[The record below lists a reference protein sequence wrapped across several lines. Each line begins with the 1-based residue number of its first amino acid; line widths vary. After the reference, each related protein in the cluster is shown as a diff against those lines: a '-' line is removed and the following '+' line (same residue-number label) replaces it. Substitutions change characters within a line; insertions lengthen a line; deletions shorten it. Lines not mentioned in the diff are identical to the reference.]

1 MSWEKYVVDFYFPFC
16 NNFLKFAGLMTVIVD
31 AVIARRCMNVRQC
44 PCKPGCDAQCIN
56 NYCYCICTQTE
67 VHT

>member
-1 MSWEKYVVDFYFPFC
+1 MVKASHQLHLFV
-16 NNFLKFAGLMTVIVD
+16 FLLLIASGLMTVIVD
-31 AVIARRCMNVRQC
+31 AVIPRPCMNVRQC
-44 PCKPGCDAQCIN
+44 SCKPGCGAQCIN